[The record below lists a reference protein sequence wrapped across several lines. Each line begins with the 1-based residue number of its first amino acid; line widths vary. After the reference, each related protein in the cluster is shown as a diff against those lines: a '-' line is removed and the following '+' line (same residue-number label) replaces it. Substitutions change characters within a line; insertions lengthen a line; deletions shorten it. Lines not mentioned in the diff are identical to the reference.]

1 MAAVA
6 TPRAPTPR
14 PKAPATVSFLNDP
27 AAAVPTPL
35 ATPGAERTRPPL
47 QANPSA
53 RRSARPTPT
62 DYLSD
67 KATAAFIRRVLC
79 SKHLAERGR
88 ATPSPIE
95 ELLPPLTS
103 RNDVD
108 LQLYALISV
117 ILREYVQVWYSKIT
131 PDDTFVDEIV
141 QIIAHCT
148 RALEQRLRKVD
159 LESLLFDELPDLLD
173 RHILAYRAA
182 HDPVSRPPTE
192 IDPRE
197 VYHSLCPLAPL
208 TPIPRPED
216 PSSVARQ
223 QENETLYRQLL
234 VQGVLAVLLPT
245 EDLENSCLTSL
256 VGQIFS
262 ELIIGNVLANRLS
275 QPWLIYQIFIILTRV
290 LDRRASE
297 PIEEEVAEALQAGS
311 TSALPRPVRRSWSIQ
326 GAFWSLVQWS
336 FLAFSTVRFL
346 VMTLAMSS
354 SLPPRSDGELNEKD
368 QVTGQISHSKT
379 LNPPASSNEVQP
391 VKTPIAALK
400 LWSCVADL
408 IEMDSRMPWLSGIMS
423 LLQLGAMGGPGR
435 IAGLNGAMDRLISHT
450 IHQRLLDAALL
461 PTILRSI
468 RAALFPNNAPGVS
481 TLVAP
486 SSEEEMRALRRRCA
500 SAMLASIPPWLAGL
514 YLGGRGLGFR
524 WRSGPESR
532 PGADDAAAPLAM
544 SESEADVP
552 GRGDATNGNR
562 TNDLGNKSKENEDEE
577 QQRMLAEIEE
587 GILDIFSDE
596 YCNKHL
602 AYSILE
608 LILVRL
614 MPELAEKGVVE
625 LWEERLSL

>member
-27 AAAVPTPL
+27 AAAAPTPL

-47 QANPSA
+47 QTNPSA

-197 VYHSLCPLAPL
+197 IYHSLCPLAPL

-223 QENETLYRQLL
+223 EENETLYRQLL

-245 EDLENSCLTSL
+245 EDLENDCLTSL

-275 QPWLIYQIFIILTRV
+275 QPWLIYEIFIILTRV
-290 LDRRASE
+290 LDRKASE
-297 PIEEEVAEALQAGS
+297 PIEEGVAEALQAGS

-346 VMTLAMSS
+346 VITLAMSS
-354 SLPPRSDGELNEKD
+354 SLPPRLDGELNEKD

-379 LNPPASSNEVQP
+379 LNPPASSNEGQP
-391 VKTPIAALK
+391 VKTPIAAFK

-423 LLQLGAMGGPGR
+423 LFQLGAMSGPGR
-435 IAGLNGAMDRLISHT
+435 IAGLNGAMDRPSRGCAS
-450 IHQRLLDAALL
+450 IHQQASFTRPSPTASIILQGFIFITVIFFAQRTPTKIRRLVTYGKLSVL
-461 PTILRSI
+461 
-468 RAALFPNNAPGVS
+468 
-481 TLVAP
+481 
-486 SSEEEMRALRRRCA
+486 
-500 SAMLASIPPWLAGL
+500 LAS
-514 YLGGRGLGFR
+514 
-524 WRSGPESR
+524 
-532 PGADDAAAPLAM
+532 
-544 SESEADVP
+544 
-552 GRGDATNGNR
+552 
-562 TNDLGNKSKENEDEE
+562 
-577 QQRMLAEIEE
+577 
-587 GILDIFSDE
+587 
-596 YCNKHL
+596 
-602 AYSILE
+602 
-608 LILVRL
+608 
-614 MPELAEKGVVE
+614 
-625 LWEERLSL
+625 

>member
-27 AAAVPTPL
+27 AAAVSTPL

-47 QANPSA
+47 QTNPSA
-53 RRSARPTPT
+53 RRSARPTST

-117 ILREYVQVWYSKIT
+117 ILREYVQVWYNKIT

-216 PSSVARQ
+216 PLSVAGQ

-245 EDLENSCLTSL
+245 EDLENDCLTSL

-262 ELIIGNVLANRLS
+262 ELIIGNVLANRIS
-275 QPWLIYQIFIILTRV
+275 QPWLIYEILIILTRV
-290 LDRRASE
+290 LDRKASE
-297 PIEEEVAEALQAGS
+297 PIEEGVAEALQAGS
-311 TSALPRPVRRSWSIQ
+311 TSALPRPARRSWSIQ

-336 FLAFSTVRFL
+336 FLAFTTIRFL
-346 VMTLAMSS
+346 VITLAMSS

-368 QVTGQISHSKT
+368 QMTGQISHSKT
-379 LNPPASSNEVQP
+379 LNPTASSNEVQP
-391 VKTPIAALK
+391 VKTPIAAFK

-423 LLQLGAMGGPGR
+423 LFQLGAMSGPGR
-435 IAGLNGAMDRLISHT
+435 VAGLNGAMDR
-450 IHQRLLDAALL
+450 
-461 PTILRSI
+461 
-468 RAALFPNNAPGVS
+468 
-481 TLVAP
+481 
-486 SSEEEMRALRRRCA
+486 
-500 SAMLASIPPWLAGL
+500 
-514 YLGGRGLGFR
+514 
-524 WRSGPESR
+524 
-532 PGADDAAAPLAM
+532 
-544 SESEADVP
+544 
-552 GRGDATNGNR
+552 
-562 TNDLGNKSKENEDEE
+562 
-577 QQRMLAEIEE
+577 
-587 GILDIFSDE
+587 
-596 YCNKHL
+596 
-602 AYSILE
+602 
-608 LILVRL
+608 
-614 MPELAEKGVVE
+614 
-625 LWEERLSL
+625 

>member
-35 ATPGAERTRPPL
+35 ATPVAERNRPPL
-47 QANPSA
+47 QTNPSA

-173 RHILAYRAA
+173 RHIL
-182 HDPVSRPPTE
+182 
-192 IDPRE
+192 
-197 VYHSLCPLAPL
+197 
-208 TPIPRPED
+208 
-216 PSSVARQ
+216 
-223 QENETLYRQLL
+223 

-245 EDLENSCLTSL
+245 EDLENDCLTSL

-262 ELIIGNVLANRLS
+262 ELIVGNVLANRLS
-275 QPWLIYQIFIILTRV
+275 QPWLIYEIFIILTRL
-290 LDRRASE
+290 LDRKASE
-297 PIEEEVAEALQAGS
+297 PIEEGVAEALQAGS

-336 FLAFSTVRFL
+336 FLAFSTIRFL
-346 VMTLAMSS
+346 VVTLAMSS

-368 QVTGQISHSKT
+368 QVTGQISHSKM

-391 VKTPIAALK
+391 VKTPIAAFK

-423 LLQLGAMGGPGR
+423 LFQLGAMSGPGR

-450 IHQRLLDAALL
+450 IHQRLLDAAYL
-461 PTILRSI
+461 PTVLRSI

-486 SSEEEMRALRRRCA
+486 SSDEQLRALRRRCA
-500 SAMLASIPPWLAGL
+500 SAMLASIPPWLTGL

-524 WRSGPESR
+524 WRSGPDSR
-532 PGADDAAAPLAM
+532 AGAGDDAAAALAM

-552 GRGDATNGNR
+552 GRGGATNDNR
-562 TNDLGNKSKENEDEE
+562 TNDLGNGSKGDEDEN

-602 AYSILE
+602 VYSILE

>member
-275 QPWLIYQIFIILTRV
+275 QPWLIYEIFIILTRV
-290 LDRRASE
+290 LDRKASE
-297 PIEEEVAEALQAGS
+297 PIEEGVAEALQAGS
-311 TSALPRPVRRSWSIQ
+311 TSALPRPARRSWSIQ
-326 GAFWSLVQWS
+326 DAFWSLVQWS

-346 VMTLAMSS
+346 VITLAMSS

-391 VKTPIAALK
+391 VKTPIAAFK

-450 IHQRLLDAALL
+450 IHQRLLDATLL

-486 SSEEEMRALRRRCA
+486 SSEEELRALRRRCA

-514 YLGGRGLGFR
+514 YLGGRGFGFR

-532 PGADDAAAPLAM
+532 PGADDVAAPLAM
-544 SESEADVP
+544 SEGEADIP

-562 TNDLGNKSKENEDEE
+562 TNDLGNKSKEDEDED

-602 AYSILE
+602 VYSILE